1 MLPLGLKILLG
12 KVENPP
18 VSRVSKS
25 KRQATIA
32 DWLEFNDLTCEIVL
46 RQLALLE
53 PLDGYAFDRSEVQP
67 HLELTTDE
75 AWALCA
81 ESMRVA
87 FPDLKSGI
95 DQIEVEAPKCLQPKS
110 TKHPKPF
117 TYDLGFL
124 NLPFVSLHYK
134 DRPADLL
141 AMAHE
146 FGHALQIVA
155 AWESGEGQM
164 PPVARETCAFLGEWA
179 VIHHSQV
186 QFPLLTS
193 THHRDDI
200 NYLGNKAQELKTA
213 IQDGRAPYSYGWN
226 YPIARLT
233 ARCVFCAPHQAI
245 RLFKSGKNGGQ
256 VFIELIGQSLEK
268 EVAA

>member
-1 MLPLGLKILLG
+1 MFPLGLKILLG
-12 KVENPP
+12 EVERPP

-25 KRQATIA
+25 KRRATITE
-32 DWLEFNDLTCEIVL
+32 WLEFNKLTREAIL
-46 RQLALLE
+46 RQLALIE
-53 PLDGYAFDRSEVQP
+53 PLDVDALDRSEFQL
-67 HLELTTDE
+67 HLGLSVDE

-87 FPDLKSGI
+87 FPGLKAEI
-95 DQIEVEAPKCLQPKS
+95 DKIEVEAPKCLPPKR

-117 TYDLGFL
+117 TYDLGFQR
-124 NLPFVSLHYK
+124 LPFVSLHYQ

-155 AWESGEGQM
+155 SWKSGEGQM
-164 PPVARETCAFLGEWA
+164 PPVARETCAFLGELA

-186 QFPLLTS
+186 RFPLLS
-193 THHRDDI
+193 FSHRKADT
-200 NYLGNKAQELKTA
+200 NYFDNKTQELKIA

-226 YPIARLT
+226 YPIARLA
-233 ARCVFCAPHQAI
+233 ARCVFCTPHQAT
-245 RLFKSGKNGGQ
+245 RLFKSGKSGGQ